1 MPKPTSS
8 TPAARGARRE
18 TAALTRATGELTTAA
33 TRRMDETLP
42 WFRELGPDERS
53 WVSLVAQ
60 AGITAFID
68 WYESPDRPPALT
80 ADVFGAAPSE
90 LARVISLEQTVDLVR
105 ATVAIVET
113 AIEELVAEA
122 DRPLLRL
129 AVLRYSREIAFSTAE
144 VYARAAE
151 ARGAWDARLEAL
163 VVDALLRDEVDDSVL
178 GRVAALGWSSS
189 SILIVMAGA
198 APVGDAGTALE
209 VLRRTA
215 EHHSLALLS
224 GIHGTTLLAVAEG
237 GTDPLRTARLFT
249 PHFGPGPVVV
259 SAPVEGVA
267 EVPEAAR
274 STMQGLDAA
283 WGWPDAPR
291 PVLASDLLPERALR
305 GDTEATTTL
314 MRLVHEPLMSDAALY
329 DTASA
334 FLERTPSLEAT
345 ARALFIHPNT
355 VRYRL
360 RRITDLTGFS
370 PTDPRGAFT
379 LRIGLTLGRL
389 LNDPFTP

>member
-1 MPKPTSS
+1 MD
-8 TPAARGARRE
+8 PAVGRLPE
-18 TAALTRATGELTTAA
+18 TDQLTRATGELTTAA

-42 WFRELGPDERS
+42 WFRGLGPDERS
-53 WVSLVAQ
+53 WVSLVAR

-68 WYESPDRPPALT
+68 WYESSDQSPALT
-80 ADVFGAAPSE
+80 ADVFGAAPPE

-105 ATVAIVET
+105 TTVAIVES
-113 AIEELVAEA
+113 AIEDLVAEEN
-122 DRPLLRL
+122 RPLLRL

-178 GRVAALGWSSS
+178 GRVAALGWTATST
-189 SILIVMAGA
+189 LVVMAGS
-198 APVGDAGTALE
+198 APIGDTGSALD

-215 EHHSLALLS
+215 EHHALALLS
-224 GIHGTTLLAVAEG
+224 GIHGTTLLAVVAAG
-237 GTDPLRTARLFT
+237 ADPLRTARLLT

-259 SAPVEGVA
+259 STVVEGITH
-267 EVPEAAR
+267 VPAAAR
-274 STMQGLDAA
+274 SAMRGMAAA

-291 PVLASDLLPERALR
+291 PVLATDLLPERSLGGDDEARALLV
-305 GDTEATTTL
+305 A
-314 MRLVHEPLMSDAALY
+314 LVHEPLLSDAALY
-329 DTASA
+329 DTAST
-334 FLERTPSLEAT
+334 FLERSPSLEAT

-370 PTDPRGAFT
+370 PTDARGAFT
-379 LRIGLTLGRL
+379 LRVGLALGRL
-389 LNDPFTP
+389 AGDPTVVEL